1 MLGFN
6 WLDLLIIGIMG
17 LSGLVGLVRG
27 LVREVLSLLAW
38 GLAIWVGITFS
49 GQAAVYLE
57 SSIAA
62 QGARTVVAFGVLF
75 LVTLMV
81 AGMFG
86 IVLTRLLETTGLS
99 GIDRLAGLFFG
110 VARGV
115 LIITVL
121 VYLARETPIPRE
133 AWWKES
139 QLIPL
144 FQSLALWFSSQL
156 PPGFMRRVSAKPLS
170 HLI

>member
-1 MLGFN
+1 MMGFN
-6 WLDLLIIGIMG
+6 WLDLAIIGVMG
-17 LSGLVGLVRG
+17 LSGLVGLARG

-38 GLAIWVGITFS
+38 GLAIWVGISFS
-49 GQAAVYLE
+49 GQAAVHLE
-57 SSIAA
+57 PAIASP
-62 QGARTVVAFGVLF
+62 GARSVAAFFILF

-81 AGMFG
+81 TGMFG
-86 IVLTRLLETTGLS
+86 VALTRLLETTGLS

-110 VARGV
+110 VARGI

-133 AWWKES
+133 LWWKES

-156 PPGFMRRVSAKPLS
+156 PPGFMRRVSAKPIS